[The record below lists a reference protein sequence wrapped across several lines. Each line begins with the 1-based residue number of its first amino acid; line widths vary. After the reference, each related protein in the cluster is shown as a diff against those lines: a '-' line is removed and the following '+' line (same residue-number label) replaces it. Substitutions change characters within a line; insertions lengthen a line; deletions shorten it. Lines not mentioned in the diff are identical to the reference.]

1 MRILSW
7 NVNGVQARLE
17 AVNRLVAELQ
27 PDIMCFQKVRKKGAF
42 LTSIDG
48 YFGWLG
54 IMDDGLFGGVSTYIR
69 RGFPFEF
76 EAQRNDMPE
85 WLMETGCLNVIR
97 FDQFILVNAYFPYVD
112 LSKEQYIKDRQRWNY
127 ELHDYLIKLSNQ
139 KPVILCGDLNIVNE
153 DLDAWDEVAV
163 KKVGCFTEW
172 EHRDFNSLMKQ
183 TGLVDTYRF
192 LHPEGRDYTYFFQ
205 NKPEYRL
212 MNQGFR
218 IDYCLMSEELLPYL
232 TKSEILTNVTDTTNS
247 PLLIEIDL
255 PKYL

>member
-17 AVNRLVAELQ
+17 AINRLVAELV
-27 PDIMCFQKVRKKGAF
+27 PDLMCFQKVRKKGAF
-42 LTSIDG
+42 LTQIPG
-48 YFGWLG
+48 YMGWLG
-54 IMDDGLFGGVSTYIR
+54 IIDEGLFGGVSSYIKAS
-69 RGFPFEF
+69 FTFDF

-127 ELHDYLIKLSNQ
+127 ELHDYLVKLTKQ
-139 KPVILCGDLNIVNE
+139 KPVILCGDLNIVHG
-153 DLDAWDEVAV
+153 DLDAWDSVSV

-172 EHRDFNSLMKQ
+172 EHRDFSSLMKQ
-183 TGLVDTYRF
+183 TGLVDTYRY
-192 LHPEGRDYTYFFQ
+192 LHPNGRDYSYFFQ

>member
-1 MRILSW
+1 MKILSW

-17 AVNRLVAELQ
+17 AIIRLVGELE
-27 PDIMCFQKVRKKGAF
+27 PALMCFQKVRKKGAF
-42 LTSIDG
+42 LTQIPG
-48 YFGWLG
+48 YMGWLG
-54 IMDDGLFGGVSTYIR
+54 IMDDGLFGGVSTYIKA
-69 RGFPFEF
+69 GFAFDF

-127 ELHDYLIKLSNQ
+127 ELHDYLVKLTKQ
-139 KPVILCGDLNIVNE
+139 KPVILCGDLNIVSENI
-153 DLDAWDEVAV
+153 DAWDGVSV
-163 KKVGCFTEW
+163 KTVGCFTEW

-192 LHPEGRDYTYFFQ
+192 LHPEGRDYSYFFQ